1 MSTVQ
6 ERGEGERARASL
18 WAHGV
23 SVDCGDGDVRVGST
37 LGRVGIASH
46 PTHRFDL
53 QDLLDLPDDGYQYEV
68 IDGALVVNAAPSWR
82 HQEVVAR
89 LLDLLRPAA
98 PAGVLVLPSPAWRLD
113 EGQVPQPDVVV
124 VSSACLG
131 EHAVEGVPLLV
142 VEVLSPGNRGADL
155 VRKRAL
161 YADAGCPSY
170 WIVDPAEPSV
180 LLLTLDEGQYVER
193 ARIVGDETVTLV
205 EPVPTTIRPIDLVRG

>member
-1 MSTVQ
+1 M
-6 ERGEGERARASL
+6 GIEG
-18 WAHGV
+18 
-23 SVDCGDGDVRVGST
+23 
-37 LGRVGIASH
+37 GRVEVGGTLVAVGLASH
-46 PTHRFDL
+46 PTHRFGL
-53 QDLLDLPDDGYQYEV
+53 QDLLDLPDDGYRYEV

-89 LLDLLRPAA
+89 LLDLLRPVA
-98 PAGVLVLPSPAWRLD
+98 PAGTLVLPSPAWRID

-124 VSSACLG
+124 VASDCLG
-131 EHAVEGVPLLV
+131 EHSVEGVPLLV

-180 LLLTLDEGQYVER
+180 LVLALDGGLYAER
-193 ARIVGDETVTLV
+193 ARAVGDETVSLV
-205 EPVPTTIRPIDLVRG
+205 EPVPVTMRPADLVRT